1 MQSSVKCDSSCQ
13 KVWLLQYDF
22 VFFFSHQVWF
32 QNRRAK
38 WRKKEKA
45 SCSDSPPLY
54 WSDLSQNNG
63 QRNFSPPLSGGMIS
77 DVHSKPEGQ
86 VTCIDSRYFMP
97 RLSRPGQMDPDHIW
111 FNHLQRSL
119 NFFPQNSG
127 PYQSIPTPGGTGH
140 CGPPRGPSPTVW
152 SPASTSA
159 AQSALL
165 SAYMLHFF
173 PPPPHSHPLPPHS
186 IDPTISPRNSPTCER
201 DSDSNKVSHDK

>member
-1 MQSSVKCDSSCQ
+1 MS
-13 KVWLLQYDF
+13 
-22 VFFFSHQVWF
+22 FSHQVWF

-54 WSDLSQNNG
+54 WSDLNQING
-63 QRNFSPPLSGGMIS
+63 PRNFSPPCSAGTITDSRGE
-77 DVHSKPEGQ
+77 PEGQ

-97 RLSRPGQMDPDHIW
+97 RLSRPGQMDPDHVW

-119 NFFPQNSG
+119 NFLPQNTG
-127 PYQSIPTPGGTGH
+127 PYPSIPTPGGTSH
-140 CGPPRGPSPTVW
+140 FPNRGPSPTVW
-152 SPASTSA
+152 SPSSTSA

-173 PPPPHSHPLPPHS
+173 PPPPPSSHCH
-186 IDPTISPRNSPTCER
+186 PTQPRSLDQTNSPQNSPNMER
-201 DSDSNKVSHDK
+201 DSDSAKITHEK